1 MLADVEIVIV
11 NILKFVLSISYS
23 KDVPSD
29 LGVDLFI
36 DALIVDVL
44 TGIGSEVCADASV
57 SPPPPPPAADASVE
71 AFAVV
76 TTDLRFP
83 VSILWEGSSR

>member
-44 TGIGSEVCADASV
+44 TGIGIEVCAD
-57 SPPPPPPAADASVE
+57 PSVE